1 MKKLRIFL
9 IAGVVIVFGTG
20 PAVSDEFKSV
30 QFVWRAWTGATYKVT
45 PVLESMMPIDFELI
59 NRRSDTVGIY
69 YGVPS
74 DVAEL
79 EREGSRLGKGV
90 FQNTYTRQIPGTT
103 EAKENPL
110 FDSKTGQFAV
120 EKHARAAREM
130 YSKAD
135 FEMSMRRADTRHFPI
150 LISEVRLGLRQLN
163 VVYIALTG
171 DVNGTIA
178 QIAYHMPEKPSAE
191 HLRVWNTFVSKLREK

>member
-20 PAVSDEFKSV
+20 PALSDEFKSV
-30 QFVWRAWTGATYKVT
+30 QFVWRAWTGSTYKVT

-79 EREGSRLGKGV
+79 EREGSRLRKGV
-90 FQNTYTRQIPGTT
+90 FQSTYTRQIPGTT

-110 FDSKTGQFAV
+110 FDLKTGQFAV

-130 YSKAD
+130 YSKTD

>member
-20 PAVSDEFKSV
+20 PAVSDEFKSI

-90 FQNTYTRQIPGTT
+90 FQSTYTRQIPGTT

-163 VVYIALTG
+163 VVYIALP
-171 DVNGTIA
+171 DDADGTVA
-178 QIAYHMPEKPSAE
+178 QIAYHMPEKPSPE